1 MCITP
6 EYYIQACV
14 SLHRTI
20 NKAKFDGA
28 SSPAG
33 GKQQRQGQ
41 QQQQQQAVAAAAV

>member
-6 EYYIQACV
+6 EYYIQAF
-14 SLHRTI
+14 LHRTI